1 MMKMLAE
8 YSERISEEIGKR
20 SEVKVA
26 KMPRNKRKAMTDEG
40 IKAGVLLVEVKGD
53 VVGRWS

>member
-20 SEVKVA
+20 SEVKVV
-26 KMPRNKRKAMTDEG
+26 KMQESADTALADEDG
-40 IKAGVLLVEVKGD
+40 SAGVLLVGINESVISG
-53 VVGRWS
+53 